1 MLTTST
7 EINIKLKQVNDL
19 SFFFVR
25 FVHCEFKAN
34 TMRKYNI

>member
-19 SFFFVR
+19 SFFVR